1 MIQPSIISQIFR
13 PISIRSIS
21 FLTLIVGLVLS
32 TAMYAALP
40 MPLDN
45 EPVVL
50 LVLDAEDTSPV
61 IGVSFWSKKAAIS
74 EITNTKGQV
83 RIDRFNSQEQIEIQA
98 LGYRKRVLSYQDLR
112 ALNDTLYMVPETFQL
127 ENVVVS
133 ATRWRQNYTSV
144 SQAISVIEPEVIQ
157 RRQPQTMADA
167 LGLSGKVFIQKSQQ
181 GGGSPMIRGFAN
193 NRLLY
198 SVDGIRMN
206 TAIFRSGN
214 IQNVINL
221 DPFSMQR
228 TEILFGP
235 SSVIYG
241 SDAIGGVMS
250 FETLTPEFALD
261 SLRKVFNPIV
271 SGKAVVR
278 GTTANNE
285 CAGHLDL
292 QLGWNKWAWLGSIS
306 RWQYDHLRQGSNGPD
321 YYVKNYY
328 VKSYPA
334 YDWKSTAEPL
344 INGRVPDE
352 IVQQSDPLLQI
363 PSGYDQWNTMQKVR
377 WQPTDGM
384 DIRYTFQFSETS
396 NYGRYDRHLRMRDGL
411 PRYARW
417 DYGPQGW
424 KMHLLSLKL
433 SGGAHKPVYD
443 QLIIKG
449 ARQDF
454 WESRMSRNFGEV
466 FTEQQE
472 ELVHANSI
480 HIDAIKWLSERIL
493 LSYGLEWVQN
503 KVNSKGFVQRL
514 NEEESELSISRY
526 PDATWNSSAIFLHSD
541 IQLNTKTKLQAGLRY
556 NTYHIDAQFGNP
568 ERLDIV
574 LFDEANLRDRALV
587 GSLGFISRP
596 NNDWVLKLNLGTA
609 FRSPNVDDMG
619 KIFDSEPGA
628 VTVPNPNLKAE
639 YAWNI
644 DAGVV
649 HRILSGL
656 KIELNAYWTHL
667 KDAMVRRDY
676 ELNGQT
682 TMLYQGI
689 DSRIQAIQNAAY
701 ARVYGMQLSL
711 DAQLGSRWILT
722 TRMNLQ
728 KGEEELDN
736 GAISPSRHAAPYF
749 GESSL
754 SYEHNSWSGTLIHRF
769 QGTKLHS
776 QMAITERGKTELYAL
791 NAENLTYAP
800 SWGVWNLVGK
810 YEIADRGNILLKV
823 ENLTDQRYRPYS
835 SGISAPGR
843 SVQLGFSVHF

>member
-1 MIQPSIISQIFR
+1 MQPSIISRIFR
-13 PISIRSIS
+13 LLLKRSGL
-21 FLTLIVGLVLS
+21 FLTLIVALVLS
-32 TAMYAALP
+32 TATHAGLP
-40 MPLDN
+40 TSQGD
-45 EPVVL
+45 ESIVL
-50 LVLDAEDTSPV
+50 LVLDAKDNSPV
-61 IGVSFWSKKAAIS
+61 IGVTFWSEKAAIS
-74 EITNTKGQV
+74 EITNVKGRV
-83 RIDRFNSQEQIEIQA
+83 RIDRFLGQNQIEIQA
-98 LGYRKRVLSYQDLR
+98 LGYRKIILSYQELR
-112 ALNDTLYMVPETFQL
+112 ALNDTLYIEPESFQL
-127 ENVVVS
+127 EHIVVS
-133 ATRWRQNYTSV
+133 ATRWRQNYASV
-144 SQAISVIEPEVIQ
+144 SQAISIIEPEIIQ

-181 GGGSPMIRGFAN
+181 GGGSPMIRGFAT

-221 DPFSMQR
+221 DPFSMQN

-235 SSVIYG
+235 SSVMYG

-261 SLRKVFNPIV
+261 SLKNRFTPIA
-271 SGKAVVR
+271 SGKAVIR

-285 CAGHLDL
+285 RTGHLNL

-321 YYVKNYY
+321 DYVKNYY
-328 VKSYPA
+328 VD
-334 YDWKSTAEPL
+334 DWQGTLDPL

-352 IVQQSDPLLQI
+352 IVQQQDPLLQI
-363 PSGYDQWNTMQKVR
+363 PSGYDQWNTLQKIR

-384 DIRYTFQFSETS
+384 DVRYTFQFSETS

-424 KMHLLSLKL
+424 NMHLFSINLSA
-433 SGGAHKPVYD
+433 GARGSVYD
-443 QLIIKG
+443 QLILKG
-449 ARQDF
+449 ARQNF

-466 FTEQQE
+466 STEQQE
-472 ELVHANSI
+472 EQVLANSI
-480 HIDAIKWLSERIL
+480 HVDALKWLNERIL
-493 LSYGLEWVQN
+493 LSYGVEWVQN
-503 KVNSKGFVQRL
+503 KVNSEGVIQL
-514 NEEESELSISRY
+514 HSAEENEPGIARY
-526 PDATWNSSAIFLHSD
+526 PDATWTSSAIFFHSD
-541 IQLNTKTKLQAGLRY
+541 IQVNTATKLQAGLRY
-556 NTYHIDAQFGNP
+556 NTFQIDAQFGNP
-568 ERLDIV
+568 KRLDIV
-574 LFDEANLRDRALV
+574 LFDQAQLRDRALV
-587 GSLGFISRP
+587 GSIGLISRP
-596 NNDWVLKLNLGTA
+596 NNDWVLKLILGTA

-649 HRILSGL
+649 HRVINGL
-656 KIELNAYWTHL
+656 KLEVNAYWTHL
-667 KDAMVRRDY
+667 ENAMVRRDF

-682 TMLYQGI
+682 TMFYQGI
-689 DSRIQAIQNAAY
+689 ISRIQAIQNAAY
-701 ARVYGMQLSL
+701 AQVYGMQWSL
-711 DAQLGSRWILT
+711 DAQLNNRWLLT

-728 KGEEELDN
+728 KGEEELDD
-736 GAISPSRHAAPYF
+736 GSISPSRHVAPYF

-754 SYEHNSWSGTLIHRF
+754 TYEYNSWSGSLIHRF
-769 QGTKLHS
+769 QGTKSHS
-776 QMAITERGKTELYAL
+776 QMAVTEREKTELYAL
-791 NAENLTYAP
+791 DAEGLAYAP

-810 YEIADRGNILLKV
+810 YEFTDWGNILLKI

-835 SGISAPGR
+835 SGISAAGR
-843 SVQLGFSVHF
+843 SVQLGFSVRF